1 MLQESA
7 ALVLLLSNLPYKRV
21 PYKKVPRINKKV
33 PYKKAPRLTEY
44 ISWQDVQEKS

>member
-7 ALVLLLSNLPYKRV
+7 ALVLLLSNL
-21 PYKKVPRINKKV
+21 

>member
-21 PYKKVPRINKKV
+21 PYKKG
-33 PYKKAPRLTEY
+33 A
-44 ISWQDVQEKS
+44 SDQ

>member
-7 ALVLLLSNLPYKRV
+7 ALVLLLSNL

>member
-7 ALVLLLSNLPYKRV
+7 ALVLLLSNLPYK
-21 PYKKVPRINKKV
+21 KVA
-33 PYKKAPRLTEY
+33 YKKAPRLTEY